1 MSRVVLLDTE
11 TTGISHRMGD
21 RIIEIG
27 AVEMVDGQLTG
38 REYHTYLQPDRPVH
52 WAARRVHGISDAMLV
67 GKPRFASQAE
77 SLLDFVRGSEMVAHN
92 AAFDTG
98 FIDSELRLMGHGSTL
113 ADHCRITCSL
123 KLARARFPG
132 MPNKLD
138 DLLQR
143 FAISHQR
150 NKHGALLDAQLL
162 ARVLM
167 RLRPGVSA

>member
-1 MSRVVLLDTE
+1 MTRVVLLDTE

-38 REYHTYLQPDRPVH
+38 REYHTYLQPDRAVH

-77 SLLDFVRGSEMVAHN
+77 SLLAFVRGSEVVAHN

-98 FIDSELRLMGHGSTL
+98 FIDSELRRMGHGSTL
-113 ADHCRITCSL
+113 AEHCRITCSL
-123 KLARARFPG
+123 RLARARFPG
-132 MPNKLD
+132 LPNKLD

-150 NKHGALLDAQLL
+150 EKHGALLDAQLL
-162 ARVLM
+162 AQVLTK
-167 RLRPGVSA
+167 LR